1 MHFIMPIPTGIM
13 LPGVNDDG
21 QLWKALK
28 ALIPI
33 HVCLSLLYYHN
44 VVALSLCRLPLPCIN
59 STFDL

>member
-1 MHFIMPIPTGIM
+1 MNECLFYGPYNVKNSIPTGII

-33 HVCLSLLYYHN
+33 HVCLSLLHYHN
-44 VVALSLCRLPLPCIN
+44 VVALSL
-59 STFDL
+59 